1 MREYKTYEAWQRRVI
16 DERQELNA
24 RLFRLEAMLARP
36 NSGIPVDQL
45 TLLSNQRNIME
56 AYSHVL
62 TQRIDSWG

>member
-24 RLFRLEAMLARP
+24 RLFRLEAMLTRP

-45 TLLSNQRNIME
+45 TFLVNQRSIME
-56 AYSHVL
+56 AYSQIL